1 MATNKTRMVAPGA
14 AAAYRAAGCWRD
26 RTIIEDL
33 RDAAALH
40 PDKVAAVTY
49 RADKR
54 VPETL
59 SYGQVARLVDRVA
72 GGLVELGVRPGDVV
86 SMQLPNWWQFSVL
99 VLACGR
105 IGAVTN
111 PLPPILRRREVGFAL
126 ERTQSKVC
134 VVPDRF
140 RGFDHATMVADLTQ
154 ALPSLEHVFVIG
166 EAPPGTERFDDY
178 FFRQRWEERHDAR
191 EYDALAPHPD
201 ELAQIQFTSGTTG
214 EPKGVMHTHN
224 TLYAGVRTI
233 PDALGLGADDV
244 VLMASTMA
252 HQTGYLYG
260 ALMPFSYG
268 MKVVYQD
275 VWDGS
280 TMLDIVA
287 DEGVTW
293 TMGATPFVIDTLA
306 AARERPRPVP
316 TLRYFTTAGA
326 PIPPHLV
333 EATEEVLGT
342 TRLVAVWGMTENGA
356 VTVTRPE
363 DPKEVAT
370 ASDGRPMPWMELKVV
385 DSTGA
390 EAARGETGRLLA
402 RGAAQFIG
410 YFKRDDLYR
419 AAVDDDG
426 WFDTGDLARMDEEG
440 GIRIAGRSKDLIIR
454 GGENVPVAEVEA
466 ALYRHPS
473 VREVAVV
480 GVPDERL
487 GERACAVVVPAG
499 SPPTLDDL
507 AGHLRECGMAKQFW
521 PEWVTVVDDL
531 PKTPSGKVQ
540 KFRLRQQLAGE
551 VDI

>member
-1 MATNKTRMVAPGA
+1 MATAKTPVVSPDA

-26 RTIIEDL
+26 RTVVDDL
-33 RDAAALH
+33 RDVASLH

-49 RADKR
+49 RVDRR

-59 SYGQVARLVDRVA
+59 SYGQLARLVDRVA
-72 GGLVELGVRPGDVV
+72 GGLVELGVRSGDVV
-86 SMQLPNWWQFSVL
+86 SLQLPNWWQFSVL

-105 IGAVTN
+105 IGAVTS

-134 VVPDRF
+134 VVPDIF
-140 RGFDHATMVADLTQ
+140 RGFDHANMVADL
-154 ALPSLEHVFVIG
+154 ARGLPSLEHAFVTG
-166 EAPPGTERFDDY
+166 HAPPGTERFDDH
-178 FFRQRWEERHDAR
+178 FLDQRWEERLDTR
-191 EYDALAPHPD
+191 ELDALAPHPD

-244 VLMASTMA
+244 VLMASTMG

-275 VWDGS
+275 VWNGS

-306 AARERPRPVP
+306 AARERPRAVP
-316 TLRYFTTAGA
+316 TLRFFTTAGA

-333 EATEEVLGT
+333 DATEEVLGT

-356 VTVTRPE
+356 VTVTRPD

-370 ASDGRPMPWMELKVV
+370 VSDGRPMPWMELKVV
-385 DSTGA
+385 DGAGA
-390 EAARGETGRLLA
+390 EVPRGDTGRLLA

-419 AAVDDDG
+419 AALDDDG
-426 WFDTGDLARMDEEG
+426 WLDTGDLARMDDRG
-440 GIRIAGRSKDLIIR
+440 RIRIAGRSKDLVIR

-480 GVPDERL
+480 GVRDERL
-487 GERACAVVVPAG
+487 GERVCVVVVPAG
-499 SPPTLDDL
+499 SPPTLEDI
-507 AGHLRECGMAKQFW
+507 AGHLQEYGMAKQFW
-521 PEWVTVVDDL
+521 PERIMVVDEL

-540 KFRLRQQLAGE
+540 KFRLREQLAGE
-551 VDI
+551 GDT

>member
-1 MATNKTRMVAPGA
+1 MTTSETPAVPPGA
-14 AAAYRAAGCWRD
+14 DAYRRAGCWRD
-26 RTIIEDL
+26 RTIVDDF
-33 RDAAALH
+33 RDTAARH

-49 RADKR
+49 RADR
-54 VPETL
+54 PVPDTL
-59 SYGQVARLVDRVA
+59 SYGQFARYVDRVA

-86 SMQLPNWWQFSVL
+86 SMQLPNWWQFPAL

-111 PLPPILRRREVGFAL
+111 PLAPILRRREVGFAL
-126 ERTQSKVC
+126 ERTRSKVC
-134 VVPDRF
+134 VVPGTF
-140 RGFDHATMVADLTQ
+140 RGFAHGAMLAELAA
-154 ALPSLEHVFVIG
+154 ALPALEHAFVLG
-166 EAPPGTERFDDY
+166 DPPPGTEDFEDHFLRP
-178 FFRQRWEERHDAR
+178 RWEERHGPA
-191 EYDALAPHPD
+191 ELDALAPGAD
-201 ELAQIQFTSGTTG
+201 DLAQIQFTSGTTG

-224 TLYAGVRTI
+224 TLYAGMRSI
-233 PDALGLGADDV
+233 PDALALDADDV

-260 ALMPFSYG
+260 ALMPLSYG

-280 TMLDIVA
+280 AMLDLVV

-306 AARERPRPVP
+306 AARERPRPVR

-333 EATEEVLGT
+333 EATEEVLGV

-356 VTVTRPE
+356 VTITRPD
-363 DPKEVAT
+363 DPRELVA

-385 DSTGA
+385 DDSGA
-390 EAARGETGRLLA
+390 EVACGEVGRLLV
-402 RGAAQFIG
+402 RGAAQFVG
-410 YFKRDDLYR
+410 YFARDDLYR
-419 AAVDDDG
+419 ASVAGDG
-426 WFDTGDLARMDEEG
+426 WFDTGDLARMDAGG
-440 GIRIAGRSKDLIIR
+440 GIRIAGRGKDLIIR
-454 GGENVPVAEVEA
+454 GGENVPVPEVEA

-487 GERACAVVVPAG
+487 GERTCAVVVPSG
-499 SPPTLDDL
+499 TPPTREDF
-507 AGHLRECGMAKQFW
+507 AVHLRELGMATQFW
-521 PEWVTVVDDL
+521 PERVMVVDEL

-540 KFRLRQQLAGE
+540 KFVLRQRLAGE
-551 VDI
+551 VTG

>member
-1 MATNKTRMVAPGA
+1 MPTTPRIPSEA
-14 AAAYRAAGCWRD
+14 AAAYRAAGYWRD
-26 RTIIEDL
+26 RTIIDDFREQ
-33 RDAAALH
+33 ASLH
-40 PDKVAAVTY
+40 PDKVAAVSY
-49 RADKR
+49 RADR
-54 VPETL
+54 PVPETL
-59 SYGQVARLVDRVA
+59 SYRQLARLVDRVA
-72 GGLVELGVRPGDVV
+72 GGLLELGVRPGDIV
-86 SMQLPNWWQFSVL
+86 SMQLPNWWQLSAL

-105 IGAVTN
+105 IGAVTS

-126 ERTQSKVC
+126 ERTESKLC
-134 VVPDRF
+134 VVPDTF
-140 RGFDHATMVADLTQ
+140 RGFDYANMVADL
-154 ALPSLEHVFVIG
+154 AKSLPALEHAFVIG
-166 EAPPGTERFDDY
+166 DPPPGTERFDDH
-178 FFRQRWEERHDAR
+178 FLRQRWEERHDTR
-191 EYDALAPHPD
+191 ELDALAPHPD

-224 TLYAGVRTI
+224 TLYAAVRTI
-233 PDALGLGADDV
+233 RDPLDLGADDV

-293 TMGATPFVIDTLA
+293 TMGATPFVIDALA
-306 AARERPRPVP
+306 AGRERPRSVP
-316 TLRYFTTAGA
+316 TLRYFTSAGA

-333 EATEEVLGT
+333 EATEEVLGA

-363 DPKEVAT
+363 DPKEVAA

-385 DSTGA
+385 DDIGA
-390 EAARGETGRLLA
+390 EAPRGDTGRLLA

-410 YFKRDDLYR
+410 YFKREDLYH
-419 AAVDDDG
+419 ATHEDEG
-426 WFDTGDLARMDEEG
+426 WFDTGDLAHMDEKG
-440 GIRIAGRSKDLIIR
+440 GIRIAGRSKDLIVR

-487 GERACAVVVPAG
+487 GERACAVVVPAA
-499 SPPTLDDL
+499 SPPTLDEI
-507 AGHLRECGMAKQFW
+507 AGHLQEYGMAKQFW
-521 PEWVTVVDDL
+521 PERVMIVDDL

-540 KFRLRQQLAGE
+540 KFRLRQQVAGE
-551 VDI
+551 VEA